1 MLERT
6 ASPLGLA
13 RLAVERVCNKEV
25 KHAWKSQSVDWRH
38 RHHQINHSFPFE
50 DCGWHIFKP
59 DFWVF
64 GVWALSLLSSLSH
77 LPFFFICTYCYAQIK
92 IWLICRIQS
101 LLTLGKEL
109 SLESV
114 TFPGGLWW
122 WFFRESD
129 TTALSLRNKTQSS
142 CNNRNVICV
151 LPPFPNLAI
160 SDTRRVHIVL
170 FSNCLFATFH
180 SDGKATNKDSFVFFR
195 IFDYGLRPIDIFS
208 CVD

>member
-59 DFWVF
+59 DIWVF

-77 LPFFFICTYCYAQIK
+77 LPFFFVYTYCYAQIK

-129 TTALSLRNKTQSS
+129 TR
-142 CNNRNVICV
+142 
-151 LPPFPNLAI
+151 PPFRYVTRPRAPAI
-160 SDTRRVHIVL
+160 T
-170 FSNCLFATFH
+170 
-180 SDGKATNKDSFVFFR
+180 GMSFVFFPLFPTWR
-195 IFDYGLRPIDIFS
+195 FLIQGVCILSYLAIVCLRHFILTARPQIKIHSFS
-208 CVD
+208 FVSLITV